1 MGVSDQGSAAT
12 DTTNV
17 VAPEVD
23 GPAVGLARPA
33 DNVDPAD
40 LADEQ
45 LRSALELAFAVA
57 VAGTR
62 LKPAIPAPSSL
73 RRYLKFQKLPSGAL
87 GPVRRAIED
96 DQAFRERTARVATDQ
111 LVGPLGMLWLARP
124 DGWICQVSGLIA
136 LDAASDEATSGPR
149 LDRSAE
155 RRREAAESALA
166 RARAE
171 VVGLQSELRRVQN
184 RVTDAETSAAVAV
197 DEAAKLHAEAERLK
211 VAGDRRRERARV
223 AEQDRDRAR
232 SDLAGATER
241 IADLERLLDNAL
253 AARQSAEAKL
263 GPVSASAV
271 HVVEAPA
278 AKVAPMVAP
287 VAPMVAPVAPMVAP
301 APPPQ
306 PVISDAWL
314 AAGSTLAG
322 RLTDAAAA
330 LGLLGA
336 DLASALKT
344 FGSTPTAT
352 PTAPGPSRAARRPPL
367 PPRPGPMAFPP
378 SGVTPLSAG
387 RSGSSG
393 KRQPMAIPGGLLD
406 DSTAVAFHLIR
417 QPGVVTIV
425 DGYNLAKLGWPDLA
439 LIDQRECCLDGIE
452 DLVRRYGIRSH
463 VVFDGASIV
472 GVGSGRRLVRVTF
485 TPTGVSAD
493 DEIRGLVREL
503 PAEQAI
509 VVVTNDREI
518 VSGVRTVGA
527 NVVSSEQ
534 LLAVIRRSP
543 R

>member
-1 MGVSDQGSAAT
+1 MSDHGSAAT
-12 DTTNV
+12 DTTDV
-17 VAPEVD
+17 VAPKIEMPELGV
-23 GPAVGLARPA
+23 VG
-33 DNVDPAD
+33 

-45 LRSALELAFAVA
+45 LRHALELAFAVA

-62 LKPAIPAPSSL
+62 LKPAIPAPSTL

-96 DQAFRERTARVATDQ
+96 DQAFRERTARVATEQ

-124 DGWICQVSGLIA
+124 QGWIAQL
-136 LDAASDEATSGPR
+136 SDVLATDTSAEETPGGR

-171 VVGLQSELRRVQN
+171 VVGLQAELRRVQN

-197 DEAAKLHAEAERLK
+197 EEAAKLHAEAERLK
-211 VAGDRRRERARV
+211 IAGDRRRERARI
-223 AEQDRDRAR
+223 AEQDRDRSR
-232 SDLAGATER
+232 GELATATDR
-241 IADLERLLDNAL
+241 IAHLERLLDDAL
-253 AARQSAEAKL
+253 AARQLAETRRDPAISADTTPL
-263 GPVSASAV
+263 
-271 HVVEAPA
+271 API
-278 AKVAPMVAP
+278 AP
-287 VAPMVAPVAPMVAP
+287 VIAPVIS
-301 APPPQ
+301 APPVATAAAAEVPIP

-344 FGSTPTAT
+344 FGGT
-352 PTAPGPSRAARRPPL
+352 PPL
-367 PPRPGPMAFPP
+367 APRTSGVARADRRQPPADALFPP
-378 SGVTPLSAG
+378 GGVTPLSTRRAEG
-387 RSGSSG
+387 RG
-393 KRQPMAIPGGLLD
+393 KRQPMAIPGGLVD
-406 DSTAVAFHLIR
+406 DSAEVAFHLIR
-417 QPGVVTIV
+417 QPGVLTIV

-503 PAEQAI
+503 PADQAI

-518 VSGVRTVGA
+518 VRGVRLVGA

-534 LLAVIRRSP
+534 LLAVIRRAP

>member
-1 MGVSDQGSAAT
+1 MRVSDQGSAAT
-12 DTTNV
+12 DTTDV
-17 VAPEVD
+17 VAPEVG
-23 GPAVGLARPA
+23 GPLSCPVRP
-33 DNVDPAD
+33 VDSVD

-45 LRSALELAFAVA
+45 LRPALELAFAVA

-87 GPVRRAIED
+87 CPVRRAIED

-111 LVGPLGMLWLARP
+111 LVGPLGMLWLGRP
-124 DGWICQVSGLIA
+124 DGWIAQVSDLIVI
-136 LDAASDEATSGPR
+136 DAATNDAAPGAR

-171 VVGLQSELRRVQN
+171 AVGLQSELRRVQN

-211 VAGDRRRERARV
+211 VAGDRRRERARI

-232 SDLAGATER
+232 SDLANAVER
-241 IADLERLLDNAL
+241 ISELERLLDDAL
-253 AARQSAEAKL
+253 AARQSAEVRL
-263 GPVSASAV
+263 GAV
-271 HVVEAPA
+271 PA
-278 AKVAPMVAP
+278 TAVQTAVAPVVVASVASVAP
-287 VAPMVAPVAPMVAP
+287 VAPVAPVE
-301 APPPQ
+301 PPSA
-306 PVISDAWL
+306 INDAWL

-336 DLASALKT
+336 DLASALRT
-344 FGSTPTAT
+344 FGGTPALTPTL
-352 PTAPGPSRAARRPPL
+352 PGAPRPARRLPSPP
-367 PPRPGPMAFPP
+367 ADVVFPP
-378 SGVTPLSAG
+378 NGVAPLGARRVKGGG
-387 RSGSSG
+387 R
-393 KRQPMAIPGGLLD
+393 RQPMAVPGGLLE
-406 DSTAVAFHLIR
+406 DSTEVAFHLIR

-439 LIDQRECCLDGIE
+439 LVVQRECCLDGIE
-452 DLVRRYGIRSH
+452 DLVRRYGVRLH

-503 PAEQAI
+503 PADQAI

-518 VSGVRTVGA
+518 VSGVRAAGA

-534 LLAVIRRSP
+534 LLAVIRRAP

>member
-1 MGVSDQGSAAT
+1 MRVSDQGSAAT
-12 DTTNV
+12 DTTDV
-17 VAPEVD
+17 VAPEVG
-23 GPAVGLARPA
+23 GPLSCPVRP
-33 DNVDPAD
+33 VDSVD

-45 LRSALELAFAVA
+45 LRPALELAFAVA

-87 GPVRRAIED
+87 GPVRRAIDD

-111 LVGPLGMLWLARP
+111 LVGPLGMLWLGRP
-124 DGWICQVSGLIA
+124 DGWNAQASDLIVM
-136 LDAASDEATSGPR
+136 DAASNDAAPGAR

-171 VVGLQSELRRVQN
+171 AVGLQSELRRLQN

-197 DEAAKLHAEAERLK
+197 EEAAKLHAEAERLK

-223 AEQDRDRAR
+223 AEHDRDRAR
-232 SDLAGATER
+232 SDLANAVER
-241 IADLERLLDNAL
+241 IAELERLLDDAL
-253 AARQSAEAKL
+253 AARQSAEVKL
-263 GPVSASAV
+263 GAV
-271 HVVEAPA
+271 RAPA
-278 AKVAPMVAP
+278 VQTAVAP
-287 VAPMVAPVAPMVAP
+287 VVVTPLAPLASVASVASVPP
-301 APPPQ
+301 SEPPPA
-306 PVISDAWL
+306 INDAWL

-336 DLASALKT
+336 DLASALET
-344 FGSTPTAT
+344 FGGTPALTPTL
-352 PTAPGPSRAARRPPL
+352 PGPSRPARRLPSPPDDVV
-367 PPRPGPMAFPP
+367 FPP
-378 SGVTPLSAG
+378 NGVAPLVARRAKGGG
-387 RSGSSG
+387 R
-393 KRQPMAIPGGLLD
+393 RQPMAVPGGLLE
-406 DSTAVAFHLIR
+406 DSTEVAFHLIR

-439 LIDQRECCLDGIE
+439 LVVQRECCLDGIE
-452 DLVRRYGIRSH
+452 DLVRRYGVRLH
-463 VVFDGASIV
+463 VVFDGASIG

-503 PAEQAI
+503 PADQAI

-518 VSGVRTVGA
+518 VSGVRAAGA

-534 LLAVIRRSP
+534 LLAVIRRAP